1 MRLTVLCAALCAAAM
16 FLTAGG
22 NASAQA
28 IVPEISHYMVI
39 IATSTSAGAANIQMT
54 TLTFP
59 SERACAAAA
68 AIFGQSTAGANVVA
82 RCAPQR

>member
-1 MRLTVLCAALCAAAM
+1 MRLIVVCAAAI
-16 FLTAGG
+16 FLAVGG

-28 IVPEISHYMVI
+28 ASAPDVSHYMVI
-39 IATSTSAGAANIQMT
+39 IATSISGSVAGVQMV

-59 SERACAAAA
+59 SERACVAAA

-82 RCAPQR
+82 RCAPQK